1 MKKRYISAG
10 LIIAVCIV
18 GGVIV
23 SRNDATTKVEENK
36 IGHSY
41 QNENSIENHIEKN
54 TIEEK
59 SYVTHDDEDTVT
71 YLTEDDF
78 SYMTNSDIEKNTK
91 SHHTYTPSPEE

>member
-10 LIIAVCIV
+10 LIIAACIV

-23 SRNDATTKVEENK
+23 NRSDATTKVKENK

-41 QNENSIENHIEKN
+41 QNENNIEKN

>member
-1 MKKRYISAG
+1 MKKRYISVG

-23 SRNDATTKVEENK
+23 SRNDTTAKVEENK

-41 QNENSIENHIEKN
+41 QNENHIEKD

-59 SYVTHDDEDTVT
+59 SYVTHEDEDTVT

-91 SHHTYTPSPEE
+91 SHHTYTPSPKE